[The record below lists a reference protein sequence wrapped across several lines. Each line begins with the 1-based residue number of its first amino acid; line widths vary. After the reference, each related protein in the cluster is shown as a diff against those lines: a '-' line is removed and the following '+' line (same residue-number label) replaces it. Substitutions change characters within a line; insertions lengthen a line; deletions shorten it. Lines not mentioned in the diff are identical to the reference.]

1 MESRSPPLLRHLS
14 PLLPSRGIQLT
25 LQMFESQGQ
34 DKCRT
39 PTMKT
44 AFILHP
50 SFVGWSVRVHVCVH
64 VLPLPTTTAILPPPA
79 SPDIEGANLPGA
91 VLPRDS
97 FTWSP
102 IALEASTPEV
112 KGWGPPLRGCLLS
125 RVPLLL
131 GERLL

>member
-1 MESRSPPLLRHLS
+1 MSKGVISSQWRAGPHHHLPPPLLSHLS

-25 LQMFESQGQ
+25 LQMLKSQGQ

-44 AFILHP
+44 AFILRKSQKTSLWKDP
-50 SFVGWSVRVHVCVH
+50 SFVGWSVSVHVCVH

-91 VLPRDS
+91 VLP
-97 FTWSP
+97 
-102 IALEASTPEV
+102 
-112 KGWGPPLRGCLLS
+112 
-125 RVPLLL
+125 
-131 GERLL
+131 